1 MAAWGPRKPPK
12 RIESLS
18 MDQPKS
24 ELKRSIGLF
33 QATSTN
39 MLEMI
44 GIGPFITI
52 PILLAK
58 MNGPQ
63 ALLGWF
69 LAGILAICDGLVW
82 AELGAAMPGSGG
94 PYHYLKEAFG
104 PKSMGRMMSFLF
116 LWETTAIAPISL
128 ASGSVGLSWYVKF
141 YWPAMGP
148 WEGKFVAMLVCL
160 LCMALLYRDI
170 RDVGRLS
177 VIMWVVVMG
186 TVAWVVVTGL
196 LNFQM
201 SRVLDFPAGAFDLSP
216 KWFLGLGGASLIAIY
231 SYGGYFNVCLF
242 GGEVKNPSRTIPW
255 SILYAILGVGAVYII
270 MSVTI
275 VGVVPWREAMQT
287 TSVVSDFIE
296 RVYGHWAANLMTG
309 LILWTSVASVFAI
322 MLGYSRVPYAAAVD
336 GRFFKPFARVH
347 PTKHFPTFSLLF
359 IGFTAAVACLYP
371 LEALINALI
380 VIQIVTQFIP
390 QVIAVTMIRRNRPD
404 IQRPFRMWLYPLP
417 SFLAFLGWMWIL
429 LSSGWQFIGLGV
441 VILVVGIGAYL
452 LLARQKQE
460 WPFAKA

>member
-1 MAAWGPRKPPK
+1 MSQTQAG
-12 RIESLS
+12 
-18 MDQPKS
+18 
-24 ELKRSIGLF
+24 LKRGIGLF

-69 LAGILAICDGLVW
+69 LAGLLAVCDGLVW
-82 AELGAAMPGSGG
+82 AELGAAMPGAGG

-104 PKSMGRMMSFLF
+104 PKSMGRLMSFLF

-128 ASGSVGLSWYVKF
+128 ASGAVGLSWYVKF
-141 YWPAMGP
+141 WWPAMGP
-148 WEGKFVAMLVCL
+148 WEGKFIAMLVCL
-160 LCMALLYRDI
+160 LCMVLLYRDI

-177 VIMWVVVMG
+177 VIMWVVVMA
-186 TVAWVVVTGL
+186 TVLWVVVTGL
-196 LNFQM
+196 ANFRM
-201 SRVLDFPAGAFDLSP
+201 SRVLDFPPGAFDLSP
-216 KWFLGLGGASLIAIY
+216 KWFMGLGAASLISIY

-242 GGEVKNPSRTIPW
+242 GGEVKRPERTIPW
-255 SILYAILGVGAVYII
+255 SILYAIFGVGLVYII

-275 VGVVPWREAMQT
+275 VGVVPWREAMKT

-296 RVYGHWAANLMTG
+296 RVYGHWAANVMTG
-309 LILWTSVASVFAI
+309 LILWTSMASVFAI

-359 IGFTAAVACLYP
+359 IGTTAAVACLYP
-371 LEALINALI
+371 LESLISALM
-380 VIQIVTQFIP
+380 VIQIITQFIP
-390 QVIAVTMIRRNRPD
+390 QVIAVTMIRRHRPD
-404 IQRPFRMWLYPLP
+404 IRRPFRMWLYPLP
-417 SFLAFLGWMWIL
+417 SFLAFLGWVWIL
-429 LSSGWQFIGLGV
+429 LSSGWEFIGLGTG
-441 VILVVGIGAYL
+441 ILVFGVAAYL
-452 LLARQKQE
+452 LLARKNAE
-460 WPFAKA
+460 WPFANA

>member
-1 MAAWGPRKPPK
+1 MSQAAAG
-12 RIESLS
+12 
-18 MDQPKS
+18 
-24 ELKRSIGLF
+24 LKRGIGLF

-69 LAGILAICDGLVW
+69 LAGLLAICDGLVW
-82 AELGAAMPGSGG
+82 AELGAAMPGAGG

-104 PKSMGRMMSFLF
+104 PKSLGRMMSFLF

-128 ASGSVGLSWYVKF
+128 ASGAVGLSWYVKF
-141 YWPAMGP
+141 WWPGMGP
-148 WEGKFVAMLVCL
+148 WEGKAIAMLVCL
-160 LCMALLYRDI
+160 ACMALLYRDI

-177 VIMWVVVMG
+177 VVMWVVVMA
-186 TVAWVVVTGL
+186 TVLWVVVTGL
-196 LNFQM
+196 TNFRM
-201 SRVLDFPAGAFDLSP
+201 SRVLDFPPGAFDLSP
-216 KWFLGLGGASLIAIY
+216 KWFMGLGAASLISIY

-242 GGEVKNPSRTIPW
+242 GGEVKRPERTIPW
-255 SILYAILGVGAVYII
+255 SILYAILGVGVVYVI

-275 VGVVPWREAMQT
+275 VGVVPWRDAMRT

-296 RVYGHWAANLMTG
+296 RVYGHWAANVMTG
-309 LILWTSVASVFAI
+309 LILWTSMASVFAI

-359 IGFTAAVACLYP
+359 IGSTAAVACLYP
-371 LEALINALI
+371 LESLISALM

-390 QVIAVTMIRRNRPD
+390 QVIAVTMIRRHRPD
-404 IQRPFRMWLYPLP
+404 IARPFRMWLYPLP
-417 SFLAFLGWMWIL
+417 SILAFAGWVWIFG
-429 LSSGWQFIGLGV
+429 SSGWEFIGLGMG
-441 VILVVGIGAYL
+441 ILVIGVAAYL
-452 LLARQKQE
+452 VLARRNAE
-460 WPFAKA
+460 WPFVNA

>member
-1 MAAWGPRKPPK
+1 M
-12 RIESLS
+12 S
-18 MDQPKS
+18 QPS
-24 ELKRSIGLF
+24 AGLKRGIGLF

-69 LAGILAICDGLVW
+69 LAGLLAICDGLVW
-82 AELGAAMPGSGG
+82 AELGAAMPGAGG

-104 PKSMGRMMSFLF
+104 PKSLGRLMSFLF

-128 ASGSVGLSWYVKF
+128 ASGAVGLSWYVKF
-141 YWPAMGP
+141 WWPAMGP
-148 WEGKFVAMLVCL
+148 WEGKFIAMLVCV
-160 LCMALLYRDI
+160 LCMVLLYRDI
-170 RDVGRLS
+170 HDVGRLS
-177 VIMWVVVMG
+177 VIMWVVVMA
-186 TVAWVVVTGL
+186 TVLWVVVTGL
-196 LNFQM
+196 ANFHM
-201 SRVLDFPAGAFDLSP
+201 SRVLDFPPGAFDLSP
-216 KWFLGLGGASLIAIY
+216 QWFMGLGAASLISIY

-242 GGEVKNPSRTIPW
+242 GGEVKRPEKTIPW
-255 SILYAILGVGAVYII
+255 SILYAIFGVGLVYII

-275 VGVVPWREAMQT
+275 VGVVPWREAMKT

-296 RVYGHWAANLMTG
+296 RIYGRWAANLMTC
-309 LILWTSVASVFAI
+309 LIIWTSVASVFAI

-336 GRFFKPFARVH
+336 GHFFKPFARVH

-359 IGFTAAVACLYP
+359 IGSTAAIACLYP
-371 LEALINALI
+371 LDSLISALM

-390 QVIAVTMIRRNRPD
+390 QVLAVTMIRRHRPD
-404 IQRPFRMWLYPLP
+404 IQLPFRMWLYPVP
-417 SFLAFLGWMWIL
+417 SFLAFFGWVWIL
-429 LSSGWQFIGLGV
+429 CSSGWEFISLGLG
-441 VILVVGIGAYL
+441 ILVFGVAAYL
-452 LLARQKQE
+452 LLARRNRE
-460 WPFAKA
+460 WPFAIA

>member
-1 MAAWGPRKPPK
+1 M
-12 RIESLS
+12 S
-18 MDQPKS
+18 QPVS
-24 ELKRSIGLF
+24 ELKRGIGLF

-52 PILLAK
+52 PILLAT

-69 LAGILAICDGLVW
+69 LAGLLAVCDGLVW
-82 AELGAAMPGSGG
+82 AELGAAMPGAGG

-104 PKSMGRMMSFLF
+104 PKRLGRLMSFLF

-128 ASGSVGLSWYVKF
+128 ASGAVGLSWYVRF
-141 YWPAMGP
+141 WWPGMTQ
-148 WEGKFVAMLVCL
+148 WEGKGIAMLVCL

-170 RDVGRLS
+170 REVGRLS
-177 VIMWVVVMG
+177 VVMWVVVMG
-186 TVAWVVVTGL
+186 TVLWVVVTGL
-196 LNFQM
+196 ANFRL
-201 SRVLDFPAGAFDLSP
+201 SLVLDFPPGAFNLSP
-216 KWFLGLGGASLIAIY
+216 RWFLGLGAASLISIY

-242 GGEVKNPSRTIPW
+242 GGEVKRPERTIPW
-255 SILYAILGVGAVYII
+255 SILYAILGVGLIYIV

-275 VGVVPWREAMQT
+275 VGVVPWREAMKT
-287 TSVVSDFIE
+287 TSVVSDFIQ
-296 RVYGHWAANLMTG
+296 RVYGHWAANVMTG

-336 GRFFKPFARVH
+336 GQFFKPFARVH

-359 IGFTAAVACLYP
+359 IGSTAAVACVYP
-371 LEALINALI
+371 LEALISALM

-390 QVIAVTMIRRNRPD
+390 QVVAVTMIRRHRPD
-404 IQRPFRMWLYPLP
+404 IRRPFRMWLYPLP
-417 SFLAFLGWMWIL
+417 SGLAFVGWLWIL
-429 LSSGWQFIGLGV
+429 CSSGWQFIGLGMG
-441 VILVVGIGAYL
+441 ILVLGVGAYV
-452 LLARQKQE
+452 LLAWKKRE
-460 WPFAKA
+460 WPYARV

>member
-1 MAAWGPRKPPK
+1 MASSTAG
-12 RIESLS
+12 
-18 MDQPKS
+18 
-24 ELKRSIGLF
+24 LKRGIGLF

-69 LAGILAICDGLVW
+69 LAGLLAVCDGLVW
-82 AELGAAMPGSGG
+82 AELGAAMPGAGG

-104 PKSMGRMMSFLF
+104 PRSLGRMMSFLF

-128 ASGSVGLSWYVKF
+128 ASGAVGLSWYVKF
-141 YWPAMGP
+141 WWPSMTNF
-148 WEGKFVAMLVCL
+148 EGECVAVLVCL
-160 LCMALLYRDI
+160 LCMVLLYREI
-170 RDVGRLS
+170 HHVGKLS
-177 VIMWVVVMG
+177 VIMWVVVMA

-196 LNFQM
+196 LNFKM
-201 SRVLDFPAGAFDLSP
+201 SRVLDFPPGAFDLSP
-216 KWFLGLGGASLIAIY
+216 KWFLGLGAASLVSIY

-242 GGEVKNPSRTIPW
+242 GGEVKKPEKTIPW
-255 SILYAILGVGAVYII
+255 SILYAILGVGVIYII

-275 VGVVPWREAMQT
+275 VGVVPWREAMKT

-296 RVYGHWAANLMTG
+296 RVYGHWAANVMTG
-309 LILWTSVASVFAI
+309 LILWTSIASVFAI

-336 GRFFKPFARVH
+336 GRFFKVFARVH

-359 IGFTAAVACLYP
+359 IAFTAGIACFFP
-371 LEALINALI
+371 LDALISALM

-390 QVIAVTMIRRNRPD
+390 QVIAVTMIRRHRPD
-404 IQRPFRMWLYPLP
+404 IQRPFRMWLYPMP
-417 SFLAFLGWMWIL
+417 SVIAGVGWFWIM
-429 LSSGWQFIGLGV
+429 LSSGWEFISLGFG
-441 VILVVGIGAYL
+441 ILAFGIVAYL
-452 LLARQKQE
+452 VLARQKLE
-460 WPFAKA
+460 WPFEATA